1 MVPDETL
8 QKVVDFTNIKINKAR
23 ELTDTSLAETD
34 KKTQHKL
41 NSADEITTLFGV
53 FYMQGALRKNTMEI
67 NIVFYHETDP
77 MFSSPFERKRLSF
90 LCKIIQFDDSWLR
103 KERWSADKFP
113 AFRDFYHT
121 DV

>member
-1 MVPDETL
+1 MIPDETL

-23 ELTDTSLAETD
+23 ELMDTSLTETD

-41 NSADEITTLFGV
+41 NSVDEIMALFGV

-77 MFSSPFERKRLSF
+77 MFSLPFEKRDSLFFVKSF
-90 LCKIIQFDDSWLR
+90 NLTI
-103 KERWSADKFP
+103 P
-113 AFRDFYHT
+113 G
-121 DV
+121 